1 MDQSYLF
8 SRPGRVTAY
17 LGPCVSENPE
27 TARHLIEE
35 CVRRSNCSW
44 SWDLFPANQDAAA
57 IARNLGFSPQ
67 RYLVRMARGKDLS
80 ERKSAIYAIA
90 GFELG

>member
-1 MDQSYLF
+1 
-8 SRPGRVTAY
+8 
-17 LGPCVSENPE
+17 
-27 TARHLIEE
+27 
-35 CVRRSNCSW
+35 
-44 SWDLFPANQDAAA
+44 LFPSNQDAAA

-67 RYLVRMARGKDLS
+67 RHLVRMARGKDLR